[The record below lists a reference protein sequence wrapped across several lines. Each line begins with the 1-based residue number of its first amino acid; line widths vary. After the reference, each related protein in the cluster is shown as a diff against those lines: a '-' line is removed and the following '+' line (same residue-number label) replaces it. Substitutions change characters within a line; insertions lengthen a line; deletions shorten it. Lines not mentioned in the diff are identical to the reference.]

1 MADGFEFVNLPT
13 SGFNEDN
20 REVKYFA
27 ELYDESL
34 SAYRSYM
41 DSLRE
46 HLDLLYGAALVDRI
60 GRLGLDEGDMRLS
73 GLLVQL
79 ALDERVSMLDGYDF
93 LRLWRVDLLSLIGCT
108 SCSCANLVS
117 RFSGALDADMDICIT
132 SVEVVYGESASS
144 AFRPLSMV
152 LLKCGRSF
160 PDAVKEILD
169 GRHGP
174 YFHWGQAF
182 LQLDAECTAKR
193 NISFGTLG
201 LDSMML
207 DDAADADR

>member
-1 MADGFEFVNLPT
+1 MADGFEFVDLPT
-13 SGFNEDN
+13 SGSNEDN
-20 REVKYFA
+20 REVRYFA
-27 ELYDESL
+27 QLYDEGL

-79 ALDERVSMLDGYDF
+79 ALDERVSMLDGCDF
-93 LRLWRVDLLSLIGCT
+93 LRIWRVELPSLIGCT
-108 SCSCANLVS
+108 FCSCANLVS
-117 RFSGALDADMDICIT
+117 RFGGVLDADMDICLT
-132 SVEVVYGESASS
+132 SVEVVYGESASG
-144 AFRPLSMV
+144 AFQRSSTV
-152 LLKCGRSF
+152 LLKGGRSF

-174 YFHWGQAF
+174 YYHWGEAF
-182 LQLDAECTAKR
+182 LQLDAEYTAQW
-193 NISFGTLG
+193 NMSFGTLG
-201 LDSMML
+201 LDVLTL
-207 DDAADADR
+207 DDAADAAR

>member
-1 MADGFEFVNLPT
+1 MAGSNA
-13 SGFNEDN
+13 DN
-20 REVKYFA
+20 HEVKYFA
-27 ELYDESL
+27 QLYDESL

-41 DSLRE
+41 ESLRE
-46 HLDLLYGAALVDRI
+46 HLGLLYGAALVDRF
-60 GRLGLDEGDMRLS
+60 GRLGLDENNMRLS

-79 ALDERVSMLDGYDF
+79 ALDERVSLLAGSDF
-93 LRLWRVDLLSLIGCT
+93 LRLWRVDLLGLIGCT

-117 RFSGALDADMDICIT
+117 RFGGALDADMDICLT
-132 SVEVVYGESASS
+132 SIEVVYGESASG
-144 AFRPLSMV
+144 AFQRLSTV
-152 LLKCGRSF
+152 LLKSGRSF

-174 YFHWGQAF
+174 YYHWGEAF
-182 LQLDAECTAKR
+182 LQLDAEHTAQW

-201 LDSMML
+201 LDVLTL